1 MNRFEDLV
9 IWQKARAMASAVREL
24 TRTMHRDREL
34 GDQMRR
40 AALSVASNIAEG
52 AERDTAAD
60 FRRFLIMARGSCGE
74 LRAQLCIA
82 HDFGYL
88 DPARLY
94 SWIAAIEQL
103 GRMIH
108 GMVRR
113 LTAARAPA

>member
-1 MNRFEDLV
+1 MHRFEDLV
-9 IWQKARAMASAVREL
+9 IWQKARAMATAVREL
-24 TRTMHRDREL
+24 THAMHRDREL

-40 AALSVASNIAEG
+40 AALSVVSNIAEG

-74 LRAQLCIA
+74 WRAQLYIA
-82 HDFGYL
+82 HDYGYL
-88 DPARLY
+88 DEARLAA
-94 SWIAAIEQL
+94 WIAATEQL

-113 LTAARAPA
+113 LTAVRAP